1 MEDTHG
7 IAQKGANSPK
17 HAFPQAPYQH
27 KNFPQMVYGTKS
39 IKTVN
44 SPEELTSAL
53 AAGFRCT
60 PEPTEELAAGFRCT
74 PEPTEE
80 LAEGFKVAPEPTEA
94 V

>member
-1 MEDTHG
+1 MEDIHG

-27 KNFPQMVYGTKS
+27 QNFPQMVYGPESTRIVS
-39 IKTVN
+39 

-53 AAGFRCT
+53 AEGFRST
-60 PEPTEELAAGFRCT
+60 PQPI
-74 PEPTEE
+74 EE
-80 LAEGFKVAPEPTEA
+80 LAEGFKVAPESPEL